1 MKRLKMKYE
10 KKKSLAGFLFITP
23 WMIGFL
29 GLFLRSILS
38 SMIYS
43 VCSTTITTSGLQ
55 LDFIG
60 FSGYEKAF
68 ISDPYFLKYLVS
80 QVGSMLYNTPLILGF
95 SLFVSTILAKN
106 FKGRTVFR
114 AIFFLPVIMGSGLI
128 LSIMSGDTMSQ
139 SVLSGARSSML
150 FESSSLQDLL
160 LEAGIRRDLVESFM
174 KINTEVLNLVWKS
187 GLQILLFIA
196 NLKAIPNQL
205 YESARVEGATS
216 WESFWKIT
224 FPMISP
230 IIILNMVYTIID
242 SFTDYSNVIMMYIL
256 NFGRSLNFSYSSSL
270 SWIFLMVVF
279 LTVGLAYIIVNKWIV
294 YSEE

>member
-1 MKRLKMKYE
+1 MYKR
-10 KKKSLAGFLFITP
+10 
-23 WMIGFL
+23 
-29 GLFLRSILS
+29 
-38 SMIYS
+38 
-43 VCSTTITTSGLQ
+43 Q
-55 LDFIG
+55 
-60 FSGYEKAF
+60 
-68 ISDPYFLKYLVS
+68 
-80 QVGSMLYNTPLILGF
+80 
-95 SLFVSTILAKN
+95 
-106 FKGRTVFR
+106 
-114 AIFFLPVIMGSGLI
+114 
-128 LSIMSGDTMSQ
+128 
-139 SVLSGARSSML
+139 
-150 FESSSLQDLL
+150 
-160 LEAGIRRDLVESFM
+160 
-174 KINTEVLNLVWKS
+174 